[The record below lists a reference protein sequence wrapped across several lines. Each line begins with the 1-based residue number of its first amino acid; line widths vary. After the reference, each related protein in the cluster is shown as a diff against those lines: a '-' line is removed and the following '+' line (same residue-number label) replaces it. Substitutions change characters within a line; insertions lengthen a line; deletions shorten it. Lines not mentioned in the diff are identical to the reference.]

1 MMKKIKK
8 KLNNQGNTFIMVVVS
23 LSFLAILTAS
33 LLVAI
38 ALCYR
43 LKIMD
48 INSRDNFYYL
58 EQAMDEIYAGVGKD
72 AMDNLNQAYSDT
84 LEVIVYYD
92 TDSKSYVTMDNEVA
106 NRIMKKTYMKLVK
119 DKATSKYTTKDEALA
134 RIKSFISNP
143 YDASTNAEGVQC
155 TIANVDLSEKDNDNL
170 TILNLELSRT
180 AKYSATGLG
189 QRGKTDSFTQKI
201 STDLVIGEPQ
211 FDVSFN
217 TIEASLNDLFSF
229 SMIADKGVD
238 IRNAYKVNVAGD
250 IYAASDFYNKDY
262 NGTTNKTIGDSTSNL
277 YTKLKNKINEPSTDP
292 TSKDKAA
299 EEVEKY
305 KVKISSKEDNNANG
319 VQETSMYSG
328 IYMSNSNVVIT
339 ASKLI
344 VPGTIAAMN
353 TSTLTVSGING
364 NRVGKTDIWADSIV
378 LGGYS
383 LKKAGKTL
391 VGSDVSLNA
400 NCYISDDLEVN
411 ATGAKVAVIGTY
423 YGYNNSTTDTRSFT
437 TPFLNANGVANG
449 KTWNAEKDQ
458 YQTGQAH
465 YNSSAVIL
473 NGENATLDLKDVT
486 SMYIAGQSYIE
497 MSKDTTTTEEDKEYS
512 YTTVDENNNDVVK
525 TDTEEN
531 VEVKTFTYLSKG
543 VQKNKD
549 GSTRTDPSGNPL
561 GDNYT
566 STGTNSNQEFTA
578 IQDYKTGEAVS
589 IKSNQLAYIPPSAI
603 MTDNNGNY
611 YVTMPEGLWE
621 VEPFN
626 TWTNA
631 ERKSL
636 KETLGYVPVIKTVV
650 SGNTNYFFD
659 FSKINE
665 VKNGTLSPVKMN
677 EFIAAYSEVFT
688 DGSKSAAA
696 SYLTDITDYENFK
709 VKLLNLPTEVNSNKT
724 DYDKIYSNAAL
735 TVKNGTTFNIRAK
748 GESIDALLAAAD
760 TINKNDAVKAGE
772 TVDENGNV
780 VKAAE
785 TINTNTNWGNGVTLA
800 ASVTQNLQSQYRE
813 MKLLLTTQSKDSTG
827 VEVAHDIAES
837 AITPINYFFKFSLFG
852 TNLKIDDIS
861 NKNVEKSGYGIWTN
875 KGDVTITESDG
886 VNIKGMIICRG
897 DVKFDSKV
905 KSFEGIIVTGG
916 KIYVDHDMD
925 FVANEEVIKGLLRT
939 CEENRKEKPEYE
951 QILKL
956 FRSYGGNESQDELTN
971 LDNSESATNIS
982 TVQFADILEFS
993 NWKKN
998 VDDVSSA
1005 ESGN

>member
-106 NRIMKKTYMKLVK
+106 NKIMKKTYMKLVK

-170 TILNLELSRT
+170 TILNLELTRT

-277 YTKLKNKINEPSTDP
+277 YTKLKNKLNEPSTDP

-473 NGENATLDLKDVT
+473 NGENATLDLKDVLQC
-486 SMYIAGQSYIE
+486 I
-497 MSKDTTTTEEDKEYS
+497 
-512 YTTVDENNNDVVK
+512 
-525 TDTEEN
+525 
-531 VEVKTFTYLSKG
+531 L
-543 VQKNKD
+543 
-549 GSTRTDPSGNPL
+549 P
-561 GDNYT
+561 
-566 STGTNSNQEFTA
+566 
-578 IQDYKTGEAVS
+578 VS
-589 IKSNQLAYIPPSAI
+589 LIS
-603 MTDNNGNY
+603 
-611 YVTMPEGLWE
+611 
-621 VEPFN
+621 
-626 TWTNA
+626 
-631 ERKSL
+631 RC
-636 KETLGYVPVIKTVV
+636 
-650 SGNTNYFFD
+650 
-659 FSKINE
+659 
-665 VKNGTLSPVKMN
+665 
-677 EFIAAYSEVFT
+677 
-688 DGSKSAAA
+688 
-696 SYLTDITDYENFK
+696 
-709 VKLLNLPTEVNSNKT
+709 
-724 DYDKIYSNAAL
+724 
-735 TVKNGTTFNIRAK
+735 
-748 GESIDALLAAAD
+748 
-760 TINKNDAVKAGE
+760 
-772 TVDENGNV
+772 
-780 VKAAE
+780 
-785 TINTNTNWGNGVTLA
+785 
-800 ASVTQNLQSQYRE
+800 
-813 MKLLLTTQSKDSTG
+813 
-827 VEVAHDIAES
+827 
-837 AITPINYFFKFSLFG
+837 
-852 TNLKIDDIS
+852 LKIQQRQKKI
-861 NKNVEKSGYGIWTN
+861 KN
-875 KGDVTITESDG
+875 
-886 VNIKGMIICRG
+886 
-897 DVKFDSKV
+897 
-905 KSFEGIIVTGG
+905 
-916 KIYVDHDMD
+916 
-925 FVANEEVIKGLLRT
+925 
-939 CEENRKEKPEYE
+939 
-951 QILKL
+951 IL
-956 FRSYGGNESQDELTN
+956 
-971 LDNSESATNIS
+971 
-982 TVQFADILEFS
+982 ILQ
-993 NWKKN
+993 
-998 VDDVSSA
+998 
-1005 ESGN
+1005 